1 MQSQH
6 GTPVHPRSQDPIL
19 EEMLRRLT
27 GAFQPERVYLF
38 GSRARGEAGPDSDY
52 DLLMVVKE
60 SGLPRYRREQEAF
73 RALIG
78 VGAAKDVLVLTREE
92 FERKRTVVSS
102 LPAAVELEGIL
113 LYAA

>member
-1 MQSQH
+1 MQDQQSMPIHQH
-6 GTPVHPRSQDPIL
+6 LHDPIL
-19 EEMLRRLT
+19 GEMLRRLT
-27 GAFQPERVYLF
+27 KAFQPERVYLF
-38 GSRARGEAGPDSDY
+38 GSRARGETGPDSDY
-52 DLLMVVKE
+52 DLMMVVKD

-78 VGAAKDVLVLTREE
+78 VGAAKDILVLTHDE

-102 LPAAVELEGIL
+102 LPAAVEREGIL